1 MSCHLCCLVG
11 GLVLSAASLCV
22 DLSEGCGGGN
32 ESEERVC
39 GGGAKCV
46 FRF

>member
-22 DLSEGCGGGN
+22 DLSEGCGGGD
-32 ESEERVC
+32 ERERRNGGEVC
-39 GGGAKCV
+39 
-46 FRF
+46 F